1 MDTKL
6 FPQNESTLSA
16 LEKLKDAVHAH
27 NKIVVLTG
35 AGISVPSGI
44 PDFRSAHGLYSTKY
58 GKFSA
63 EDIISHDVFLSH
75 VDVFYDFYKSKMLYP
90 NAKPNAMH
98 NLLARL
104 EKEGKISLVITQNI
118 DGLHGA
124 AGSKRVCELHGSVHR
139 NHCERCGKFFD
150 LDYIASSNGVPKCD
164 ECGGIIKPDVVLY
177 GEMLD
182 SKDLKNAVNALC
194 GADMLI
200 VIGTS
205 LVVYPVAGL
214 CEYFG
219 GDTTVLI
226 NKSSTYMDARADI
239 LINGD
244 CALVAEW
251 LDKNL

>member
-1 MDTKL
+1 MNTTY
-6 FPQNESTLSA
+6 PQDERALATL
-16 LEKLKDAVHAH
+16 EELKEAIRTHD
-27 NKIVVLTG
+27 KIVVLSG

-58 GKFSA
+58 GNFSA
-63 EDIISHDVFLSH
+63 EEIISHDFFLSH
-75 VDVFYDFYKSKMLYP
+75 VDVFYEFYKSKMLYP
-90 NAKPNAMH
+90 SAKPNAMH
-98 NLLARL
+98 SLLARI
-104 EKEGKISLVITQNI
+104 EREGKVSLVITQNI
-118 DGLHGA
+118 DGLHQE
-124 AGSKRVCELHGSVHR
+124 AGSERVCELHGSVHR

-150 LDYIASSNGVPKCD
+150 LNYITASIGTPKCD

-182 SKDLKNAVNALC
+182 SKDLNNAVRALR

-205 LVVYPVAGL
+205 LVVYPAAGL

-219 GDTTVLI
+219 GDTTAVI

-239 LINGD
+239 LINDD

>member
-1 MDTKL
+1 MNTS
-6 FPQNESTLSA
+6 FPSSEQTLVA
-16 LEKLKDAVHAH
+16 LNDLKDAIKSHDR
-27 NKIVVLTG
+27 IVVLSG

-58 GKFSA
+58 GNFSA
-63 EDIISHDVFLSH
+63 EEIISHDFFLSH
-75 VDVFYDFYKSKMLYP
+75 VDVFYEFYKSKMLYP

-98 NLLARL
+98 SLIARL

-118 DGLHGA
+118 DGLHQA
-124 AGSKRVCELHGSVHR
+124 AGSNRVCELHGSVHR

-150 LDYIASSNGVPKCD
+150 LDYISASNGTPKCD

-177 GEMLD
+177 GEMLN
-182 SKDLKNAVNALC
+182 SRDLNNAVRALS

-205 LVVYPVAGL
+205 LVVYPAAGL
-214 CEYFG
+214 CEYFD
-219 GDTTVLI
+219 GDTTAVI
-226 NKSSTYMDARADI
+226 NKSATYMDSRADI
-239 LINGD
+239 LINDD

>member
-1 MDTKL
+1 MNTTY
-6 FPQNESTLSA
+6 PQDERALATL
-16 LEKLKDAVHAH
+16 EELKEAIRTHD
-27 NKIVVLTG
+27 KIVVLSG

-58 GKFSA
+58 GNFSA
-63 EDIISHDVFLSH
+63 EEIISHDFFLSH
-75 VDVFYDFYKSKMLYP
+75 VDVFYEFYKSKMLYP
-90 NAKPNAMH
+90 SAKPNAMH
-98 NLLARL
+98 YLLARL
-104 EKEGKISLVITQNI
+104 EREGKISLVITQNI
-118 DGLHGA
+118 DGLHQE
-124 AGSKRVCELHGSVHR
+124 AGSERVCELHGSVHR

-150 LDYIASSNGVPKCD
+150 LNYITASIGTPKCD

-182 SKDLKNAVNALC
+182 SKDLNNAVRALR
-194 GADMLI
+194 GTDMLI

-205 LVVYPVAGL
+205 LVVYPAAGL
-214 CEYFG
+214 CECFG
-219 GDTTVLI
+219 GDTTAVI

-239 LINGD
+239 LINDD

>member
-1 MDTKL
+1 MIMTYSQD
-6 FPQNESTLSA
+6 ERTLA
-16 LEKLKDAVHAH
+16 MLEELKEAIRTHD
-27 NKIVVLTG
+27 KIVVLSG

-44 PDFRSAHGLYSTKY
+44 PDFRSTHGLYSTKY
-58 GKFSA
+58 GNFSA
-63 EDIISHDVFLSH
+63 EEIISHGFFLSH
-75 VDVFYDFYKSKMLYP
+75 VDVFYEFYKSKMLYP
-90 NAKPNAMH
+90 SAKPNAMH
-98 NLLARL
+98 SLLARL
-104 EKEGKISLVITQNI
+104 EREGKISLVITQNI
-118 DGLHGA
+118 DGLHQE

-150 LDYIASSNGVPKCD
+150 LNYISASTGTPKCD

-182 SKDLKNAVNALC
+182 NKNLNNAVRALS

-205 LVVYPVAGL
+205 LVVYPAAGL

-219 GDTTVLI
+219 GDTTAVM

-239 LINGD
+239 LINDD

>member
-1 MDTKL
+1 MNTTY
-6 FPQNESTLSA
+6 PQDERTLA
-16 LEKLKDAVHAH
+16 TLEELKEAIRTHD
-27 NKIVVLTG
+27 KIVVLSG

-58 GKFSA
+58 GNLSA
-63 EDIISHDVFLSH
+63 EEIISHDFFLSH
-75 VDVFYDFYKSKMLYP
+75 VDVFYEFYKSKMLYP
-90 NAKPNAMH
+90 SAKPNAMH
-98 NLLARL
+98 SLLARL
-104 EKEGKISLVITQNI
+104 EREGKISLVITQNI
-118 DGLHGA
+118 DGLHQE
-124 AGSKRVCELHGSVHR
+124 AGSKCVCELHGSVHR

-150 LDYIASSNGVPKCD
+150 LNYITASTGTPKCD

-182 SKDLKNAVNALC
+182 SKDLNNAVRALSQ
-194 GADMLI
+194 ADMLI

-205 LVVYPVAGL
+205 LVVYPAAGL

-219 GDTTVLI
+219 GDTTAVI

-239 LINGD
+239 LINDD

>member
-1 MDTKL
+1 MNMTY
-6 FPQNESTLSA
+6 PQDGRTLA
-16 LEKLKDAVHAH
+16 TLEQLKEAIKTH
-27 NKIVVLTG
+27 NKIVVLSG

-58 GKFSA
+58 GNFSA
-63 EDIISHDVFLSH
+63 EEIISHDFFLSH
-75 VDVFYDFYKSKMLYP
+75 VDEFYKFYKSKMLYP
-90 NAKPNAMH
+90 SAKPNAMH
-98 NLLARL
+98 SLLARL
-104 EKEGKISLVITQNI
+104 EREDMISLVITQNI
-118 DGLHGA
+118 DGLHQE

-139 NHCERCGKFFD
+139 NHCERCGKVFD
-150 LDYIASSNGVPKCD
+150 LNYITSSIGTPKCD

-177 GEMLD
+177 GEMLNG
-182 SKDLKNAVNALC
+182 KDLNNAVRALS
-194 GADMLI
+194 GADMFI

-205 LVVYPVAGL
+205 LVVYPAAGL

-219 GDTTVLI
+219 GDTTAVI

-239 LINGD
+239 LINDD